1 MQSPADDPLIPIGHI
16 TKPHGIRGEL
26 LLVFAADDPALLKG
40 DVFLS
45 PSAARPGGQPV
56 AGAPL
61 SASGA
66 ASLRGLPSVPSQAM
80 RKVTIER
87 VRMHHGSLIVSFAGV
102 HSRNEAELLRQH
114 TLLAPRSRLSPL
126 EEDEVYLLD
135 LPGLRVLAV
144 DEKSGG
150 EREIGVIA
158 SVDIPAGQ
166 ELWTITTPDG
176 QEILFPAVD
185 QFVLGIDLDART
197 ARIAPP
203 PGLLEI
209 YLQTK

>member
-1 MQSPADDPLIPIGHI
+1 MPGASSP
-16 TKPHGIRGEL
+16 
-26 LLVFAADDPALLKG
+26 V
-40 DVFLS
+40 
-45 PSAARPGGQPV
+45 
-56 AGAPL
+56 
-61 SASGA
+61 SGA
-66 ASLRGLPSVPSQAM
+66 LRGLSSLPPLAA
-80 RKVTIER
+80 RKFTVER
-87 VRMHHGSLIVSFAGV
+87 VRAHHGLLIVSFTGV

-114 TLLAPRSRLSPL
+114 TLLVPRSRLSPL

-144 DEKSGG
+144 DEESGG
-150 EREIGVIA
+150 EREVGVIA

-166 ELWTITTPDG
+166 EIWTITTPDG

-185 QFVLGIDLDART
+185 QFVLDIDLDART

-209 YLQTK
+209 YLNAEAKRR

>member
-1 MQSPADDPLIPIGHI
+1 
-16 TKPHGIRGEL
+16 
-26 LLVFAADDPALLKG
+26 
-40 DVFLS
+40 
-45 PSAARPGGQPV
+45 
-56 AGAPL
+56 
-61 SASGA
+61 
-66 ASLRGLPSVPSQAM
+66 M
-80 RKVTIER
+80 RA
-87 VRMHHGSLIVSFAGV
+87 HHGLLIVSFTGV

-114 TLLAPRSRLSPL
+114 TLLVPRSRLSPL

-144 DEKSGG
+144 DEESGG
-150 EREIGVIA
+150 EREVGVIA

-166 ELWTITTPDG
+166 EIWTITTPDG

-185 QFVLGIDLDART
+185 QFVLDIDLDART

-209 YLQTK
+209 YLNAEAKRR